1 MTLAKTVVQWRG
13 ASWSGEDVPGAVEV
27 LTALSGWEGLPPTR
41 QNWVPRPLVHGDFDA
56 PVLAGSR
63 VVTVG
68 VRVRSPQDRDARLAA
83 LESIMTLP
91 DPAGPL
97 EDLTITHAGR
107 TLTASARLSAFEPTP
122 VAWGAG
128 WWRWA
133 AQWTCPDPLRYG
145 PPVSTISPLPER
157 IGGLEFPLFGLQDG
171 AATGFLEWG
180 PRGDTGRRVLSNP
193 GTAPVAP
200 TAHVV
205 GPLPLGFS
213 LRRVD
218 TGETLTWA
226 GSLSADEWVDVDFR
240 TKRIRLM
247 GTADRTHLVTSGQWW
262 TVPAAT
268 DVEAAFTAPSYDPA
282 ASVTW
287 TLAPGWW

>member
-1 MTLAKTVVQWRG
+1 MILSGTLLEWRG
-13 ASWSGEDVPGAVEV
+13 
-27 LTALSGWEGLPPTR
+27 LTVAGDRNQGYRVVMEELDGWGDWEGDGDSIR
-41 QNWVPRPLVHGDFDA
+41 RPLAHGSFDA
-56 PVLAGSR
+56 PVHVPERLVTIAGMVS
-63 VVTVG
+63 G
-68 VRVRSPQDRDARLAA
+68 QDRDEVRLL
-83 LESIMTLP
+83 LERELTP
-91 DPAGPL
+91 GADL
-97 EDLTITHAGR
+97 EPLTITSEGR
-107 TLTASARLSAFEPTP
+107 TLTAMARLDRVSLPRT
-122 VAWGAG
+122 VWGAG
-128 WWRWA
+128 IFRYAIRWRA
-133 AQWTCPDPLRYG
+133 PDPLRYG
-145 PPVSTISPLPER
+145 APVSVVSPLPER

-171 AATGFLEWG
+171 TGTGFLEWG

-200 TAHVV
+200 HARVV
-205 GPLPLGFS
+205 GPLPAGFS

-226 GSLSADEWVDVDFR
+226 GSLSADEWVDVDFHA
-240 TKRIRLM
+240 KRVRLM

-262 TVPAAT
+262 TVPAGA